1 MDEFSWSVLIGG
13 FVFFFYGLKGARG
26 GLERVAGDRLKA
38 AMSRMTGNRVIA
50 VIFGAFVTLILQSSG
65 ATSAI
70 LISFSE
76 TGLLTLFQAAAVLL
90 GSDIGTTFV
99 VILLSIRKITDVALL
114 IVAVGFFAEFLAK
127 KRRVKDMGRIIFSFG
142 LIFYGMSLMSQA
154 AIPLKESEVAVRAFA
169 YLANNPLA
177 ALILA
182 AIMSSAIHSAATIG
196 IAIALAFGGAISVE
210 AAIPIVLGANI
221 GTCFTTIIAGLASG
235 VNGKRVALLH
245 TLSKVI
251 GVVIVFQFIP
261 YFVRQ
266 IGLVD
271 NFIGEFAEGYQAGV
285 AAKIATAH
293 ILFNIALAVFFLP
306 LLTPLVKLVEILIPM
321 PPAREEKFGP
331 KYLDKSAI
339 ETPVIAFANV
349 RREIMRISAIAQS
362 MFGDVLRM
370 FSRGEDNQEAI
381 EFISNEDDKIDVL
394 EKAIRFYLAEISID
408 GLSEEQSK
416 RFMALLTIAADLED
430 IGDTISH
437 ELAQLAK
444 KKAKRHIFFSDDGW
458 RDLRNFQGMVLEN
471 FNLMVSMLAQP
482 DDEISKKLMR
492 HEAHMNDIEQQ
503 LRQAHITRLHE
514 GLRESFDTSSIHLDI
529 LSNVR
534 RINSMLAHIAETARD
549 LA

>member
-1 MDEFSWSVLIGG
+1 MGEFSWSVLIGG
-13 FVFFFYGLKGARG
+13 FVFFFFGLKGARG

-321 PPAREEKFGP
+321 PPTREEKFGP

-362 MFGDVLRM
+362 MFGETLRM

-381 EFISNEDDKIDVL
+381 EFMANEDDKIDVL
-394 EKAIRFYLAEISID
+394 EKAVRFYLAEISID

-430 IGDTISH
+430 VGDVMSH

-444 KKAKRHIFFSDDGW
+444 KKVKRHIFFSDDGW

-492 HEAHMNDIEQQ
+492 HDAHMNDIEQQ

-529 LSNVR
+529 LANVR